1 MNANAMLTSKPST
14 TTAATTT
21 SLAGART
28 DAPSESDLTS
38 LLKAWDQAHPT
49 AASASAATAAAVTVA
64 DRSRGLDLD
73 LDWRHVL
80 DEIAHPHT
88 TQAFHRLAEAA
99 A

>member
-1 MNANAMLTSKPST
+1 MNALPISKSSLT
-14 TTAATTT
+14 
-21 SLAGART
+21 T
-28 DAPSESDLTS
+28 DTLLSESDFTPLLT
-38 LLKAWDQAHPT
+38 AWDQAHPA
-49 AASASAATAAAVTVA
+49 AASSSVSAVTVVA
-64 DRSRGLDLD
+64 VDLGTDQGQGTD